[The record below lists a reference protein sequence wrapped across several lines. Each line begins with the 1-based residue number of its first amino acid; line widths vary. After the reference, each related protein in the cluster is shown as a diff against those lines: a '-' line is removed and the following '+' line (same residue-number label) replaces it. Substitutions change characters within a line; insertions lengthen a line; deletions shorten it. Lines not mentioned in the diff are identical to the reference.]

1 MKALRFGRFG
11 PPSVLTIEEVPR
23 PEPRDGEVLVQVKA
37 AAINPS
43 DVKNVSGQFPG
54 TTLPRT
60 PGRDFSG
67 IVLTGKKHQGLEVWS
82 SGPGLGITRDGAQA
96 EYVTVPEE
104 ALSLKP
110 STLSWEQAAA
120 VGVPFLTAWFAL
132 VRAAQLEAGET
143 ILIVGAAGAV
153 GQAATQI
160 ANWRKARV
168 LGAARS
174 SHPIPGADAVINTMM
189 DDVRE
194 RVFELTNGKG
204 ADAVFDTVG
213 GAMFEPALRS
223 LRLGGRQVTIAS
235 TGDRRVNFDLVDFYH
250 NLSRLIGV
258 DSMKFTPRDVA
269 AIAEELRPGFEANVL
284 KAPPLRVVP
293 FENAIAAYEQIAS
306 GPGGAK
312 QVLTF
317 LSS

>member
-1 MKALRFGRFG
+1 MKALRFGKFG
-11 PPSVLTIEEVPR
+11 PPSVLAIEEIPR
-23 PEPRDGEVLVQVKA
+23 PEPRAGEALVQVKA

-43 DVKNVSGQFPG
+43 DVATIAGRFEG
-54 TTLPRT
+54 TILPRT

-67 IVLTGKKHQGLEVWS
+67 VVVAGKRYQGQEVWS

-96 EYVTVPEE
+96 EYVAVPEE

-110 STLSWEQAAA
+110 STLSLEQAAA
-120 VGVPFLTAWFAL
+120 IGIPFMTAWVAL
-132 VRAAQLEAGET
+132 VRAAELQAGET
-143 ILIVGAAGAV
+143 ILIIGAAGTV

-168 LGAARS
+168 IGAGRS
-174 SHPIPGADAVINTMM
+174 SDPIPGTTAIINTTT
-189 DDVRE
+189 DDLRD
-194 RVFELTNGKG
+194 RVFELTNGRG
-204 ADAVFDTVG
+204 VDSVLDTVG

-223 LRLGGRQVTIAS
+223 LRIGGRQVAIAS
-235 TGDRRVNFDLVDFYH
+235 TSDRRVNFDLVDFYH

-269 AIAEELRPGFEANVL
+269 AIADELRPGFEAGAL
-284 KAPPLRVVP
+284 KPPPLQLVP
-293 FENAIAAYEQIAS
+293 FEKATDAYKRIAGGQA
-306 GPGGAK
+306 GAK

-317 LSS
+317 G